1 MMPIFSVIPI
11 EMGGKWGV
19 QPCFAVR
26 SVTMSFETQI
36 KNILKARLD
45 GSITAEEEAILQEWL
60 ESDPQH
66 RELLELLE
74 ASADRLPL
82 LGHLYGYD
90 EERVWR
96 NIRQEVRRRNLRA
109 FVGKTRKYA
118 AVAVLLLLSG
128 AGVWRWVDSRN
139 REEACRAYIEQLT
152 PGIRGAVL
160 TLSSGEHVALEEG
173 GDRTLVEQDGTR
185 IEIAGEEL
193 AYHDV
198 TPEEEEIPAWNTVSV
213 PRGREF
219 SLQLS
224 DGTMVWLNSESSLSF
239 PVRFGEG
246 TREVTVTGE
255 AFFDVAKDP
264 DRRFVVHADT
274 VAVVVYGTAFN
285 IAAYE
290 DETDVETTLLRGSVE
305 VTSGRR
311 KVMLEP
317 GQQARVGR
325 SGAIFDVRQV
335 PAEEY
340 AAWTRGV
347 FAFQEE
353 PLSSICRKLSRWYDV
368 EILPSGFDAE
378 QVRYTGEIRRYETF
392 AEMVRLLERTNQIRI
407 DVQDGRILLC
417 IDRDD
422 G

>member
-1 MMPIFSVIPI
+1 M
-11 EMGGKWGV
+11 
-19 QPCFAVR
+19 
-26 SVTMSFETQI
+26 
-36 KNILKARLD
+36 
-45 GSITAEEEAILQEWL
+45 
-60 ESDPQH
+60 
-66 RELLELLE
+66 
-74 ASADRLPL
+74 
-82 LGHLYGYD
+82 
-90 EERVWR
+90 
-96 NIRQEVRRRNLRA
+96 
-109 FVGKTRKYA
+109 
-118 AVAVLLLLSG
+118 
-128 AGVWRWVDSRN
+128 
-139 REEACRAYIEQLT
+139 
-152 PGIRGAVL
+152 
-160 TLSSGEHVALEEG
+160 
-173 GDRTLVEQDGTR
+173 
-185 IEIAGEEL
+185 
-193 AYHDV
+193 AYHDAE
-198 TPEEEEIPAWNTVSV
+198 PEEEEIPAWNTVSV
-213 PRGREF
+213 PRGKEF

-224 DGTMVWLNSESSLSF
+224 DGTKVWLNSASSLRF

-246 TREVTVTGE
+246 PREVVVTGE
-255 AFFDVAKDP
+255 AFFDVAKDA
-264 DRRFVVHADT
+264 DRQFIVHADT
-274 VAVVVYGTAFN
+274 VAVAVYGTAFN

-311 KVMLEP
+311 KVMLKP

-353 PLSSICRKLSRWYDV
+353 PLSSICRKLSRWYDI
-368 EILPSGFDAE
+368 EILPSGFDAD

>member
-1 MMPIFSVIPI
+1 MSHRL
-11 EMGGKWGV
+11 
-19 QPCFAVR
+19 AVR
-26 SVTMSFETQI
+26 RVTKSFETQI

-45 GSITAEEEAILQEWL
+45 GSITPEEEAVLQEWA

-66 RELLELLE
+66 RALLDLLDE
-74 ASADRLPL
+74 SADHLPL
-82 LGHLYGYD
+82 LGHLYNYD
-90 EERVWR
+90 ESRVWR
-96 NIRQEVRRRNLRA
+96 NIRKEARRRRFRKMA
-109 FVGKTRKYA
+109 RESRKYA
-118 AVAVLLLLSG
+118 AVAAVLLF
-128 AGVWRWVDSRN
+128 AGYGIWQWIDDRN
-139 REEACRAYIEQLT
+139 REEACRAYIEQVT
-152 PGIRGAVL
+152 PGVRGAVL
-160 TLSSGEHVALEEG
+160 TLSSGEQVDLEQG
-173 GDRTLVEQDGTR
+173 GERTLVEQDGTR
-185 IEIAGEEL
+185 IEVAGEEV
-193 AYHDV
+193 AYHDAE
-198 TPEEEEIPAWNTVSV
+198 PEEEEIPAWNTVSV
-213 PRGREF
+213 PRGKEF

-224 DGTMVWLNSESSLSF
+224 DGTKVWLNSASSLRF

-246 TREVTVTGE
+246 PREVVVTGE
-255 AFFDVAKDP
+255 AFFDVAKDA
-264 DRRFVVHADT
+264 DRQFIVHADT
-274 VAVVVYGTAFN
+274 VAVAVYGTAFN

-353 PLSSICRKLSRWYDV
+353 PLSSICRKLSRWYDI
-368 EILPSGFDAE
+368 EILPSGFDAD

>member
-1 MMPIFSVIPI
+1 
-11 EMGGKWGV
+11 
-19 QPCFAVR
+19 
-26 SVTMSFETQI
+26 MSFETQI

-45 GSITAEEEAILQEWL
+45 GSITPEEEAVLQEWA

-66 RELLELLE
+66 RALLDLLDE
-74 ASADRLPL
+74 SADHLPL
-82 LGHLYGYD
+82 LGHLYNYD
-90 EERVWR
+90 ESRVWR
-96 NIRQEVRRRNLRA
+96 NIRKEARRRRFRKMA
-109 FVGKTRKYA
+109 RESRKYA
-118 AVAVLLLLSG
+118 AVAAVLLF
-128 AGVWRWVDSRN
+128 AGYGIWQWIDDRN
-139 REEACRAYIEQLT
+139 REEACRAYIEQVT
-152 PGIRGAVL
+152 PGVRGAVL
-160 TLSSGEHVALEEG
+160 TLSSGEQVDLEQG
-173 GDRTLVEQDGTR
+173 GERTLVEQDGTR
-185 IEIAGEEL
+185 IEVAGEEV
-193 AYHDV
+193 AYHDAE
-198 TPEEEEIPAWNTVSV
+198 PEEEEIPAWNTVSV
-213 PRGREF
+213 PRGKEF

-224 DGTMVWLNSESSLSF
+224 DGTKVWLNSASSLRF

-246 TREVTVTGE
+246 PREVVVTGE
-255 AFFDVAKDP
+255 AFFDVAKDA
-264 DRRFVVHADT
+264 DRQFIVHADT
-274 VAVVVYGTAFN
+274 VAVAVYGTAFN

-335 PAEEY
+335 SAEEY

-353 PLSSICRKLSRWYDV
+353 PLSSICRKLSRWYDI
-368 EILPSGFDAE
+368 EILPSGFDAD

>member
-1 MMPIFSVIPI
+1 
-11 EMGGKWGV
+11 
-19 QPCFAVR
+19 
-26 SVTMSFETQI
+26 MSFETQI

-45 GSITAEEEAILQEWL
+45 GSITPEEEAVLQEWA

-66 RELLELLE
+66 RALLDLLDE
-74 ASADRLPL
+74 SADHLPL
-82 LGHLYGYD
+82 LGHLYNYD
-90 EERVWR
+90 ESRVWR
-96 NIRQEVRRRNLRA
+96 NIRKEARRRRFRKMA
-109 FVGKTRKYA
+109 RESRKYA
-118 AVAVLLLLSG
+118 AVAAVLLF
-128 AGVWRWVDSRN
+128 AGYGIWQWSDDRN
-139 REEACRAYIEQLT
+139 REEACRAYIEQVT
-152 PGIRGAVL
+152 PGVRGAVL
-160 TLSSGEHVALEEG
+160 TLSSGEQVDLEQG
-173 GDRTLVEQDGTR
+173 GERTLVEQDGTR
-185 IEIAGEEL
+185 IEVAGEEV
-193 AYHDV
+193 AYHDAE
-198 TPEEEEIPAWNTVSV
+198 PEEEEIPAWNTVSV
-213 PRGREF
+213 PRGKEF

-224 DGTMVWLNSESSLSF
+224 DGTKVWLNSASSLRF

-246 TREVTVTGE
+246 PREVVVTGE
-255 AFFDVAKDP
+255 AFFDVAKDA
-264 DRRFVVHADT
+264 DRQFIVHADT
-274 VAVVVYGTAFN
+274 VAVAVYGTAFN

-353 PLSSICRKLSRWYDV
+353 PLSSICRKLSRWYDI
-368 EILPSGFDAE
+368 EILPSGFDAD

>member
-1 MMPIFSVIPI
+1 
-11 EMGGKWGV
+11 
-19 QPCFAVR
+19 
-26 SVTMSFETQI
+26 MSFETQI

-45 GSITAEEEAILQEWL
+45 GSITPEEEAVLQEWA

-66 RELLELLE
+66 RALLDLLDE
-74 ASADRLPL
+74 SADQLPL
-82 LGHLYGYD
+82 LGHLYDYD
-90 EERVWR
+90 ESRVWR
-96 NIRQEVRRRNLRA
+96 NIRKEARRRR
-109 FVGKTRKYA
+109 FREMVRESRKYA
-118 AVAVLLLLSG
+118 AVAAVLLFAG
-128 AGVWRWVDSRN
+128 YGVWRWIDDRS
-139 REEACRAYIEQLT
+139 REEACRAYIEQVA
-152 PGIRGAVL
+152 PGVRGAVL
-160 TLSSGEHVALEEG
+160 TLSSGERVDLEQG
-173 GDRTLVEQDGTR
+173 GEWTLVEQDGTR
-185 IEIAGEEL
+185 IEVAGEEV
-193 AYHDV
+193 AYHDAV
-198 TPEEEEIPAWNTVSV
+198 PEEEEILAWNTVSV
-213 PRGREF
+213 SRGKEF

-224 DGTMVWLNSESSLSF
+224 DGTKVWLNSASSLRF

-246 TREVTVTGE
+246 PREVVVTGE
-255 AFFDVAKDP
+255 AFFDVAKDA
-264 DRRFVVHADT
+264 DRQFIVHADT
-274 VAVVVYGTAFN
+274 VAVAVYGTAFN
-285 IAAYE
+285 VAAYE
-290 DETDVETTLLRGSVE
+290 DEASIETTLLRGSVE

-353 PLSSICRKLSRWYDV
+353 PLSSICRKLSRWYDI
-368 EILPSGFDAE
+368 EILPSGFDAD

>member
-1 MMPIFSVIPI
+1 
-11 EMGGKWGV
+11 
-19 QPCFAVR
+19 
-26 SVTMSFETQI
+26 MSFETQI

-45 GSITAEEEAILQEWL
+45 GSITPEEEAVLQEWA

-66 RELLELLE
+66 CALLELLDE
-74 ASADRLPL
+74 SADHLPL
-82 LGHLYGYD
+82 LGHLYNYD
-90 EERVWR
+90 ESRVWR
-96 NIRQEVRRRNLRA
+96 NIRKEARRRRFRKMA
-109 FVGKTRKYA
+109 RESRKYA
-118 AVAVLLLLSG
+118 AVAAVLLF
-128 AGVWRWVDSRN
+128 AGYGIWQWIDDRN
-139 REEACRAYIEQLT
+139 REEACRAYIEQVT
-152 PGIRGAVL
+152 PGVRGAVL
-160 TLSSGEHVALEEG
+160 TLSSGEQVDLEQG
-173 GDRTLVEQDGTR
+173 GERTLVEQDGTR
-185 IEIAGEEL
+185 IEVAGEEV
-193 AYHDV
+193 AYHDAE
-198 TPEEEEIPAWNTVSV
+198 PEEEEIPAWNTVSV
-213 PRGREF
+213 PRGKEF

-224 DGTMVWLNSESSLSF
+224 DGTKVWLNSASSLRF

-246 TREVTVTGE
+246 PREVVVTGE
-255 AFFDVAKDP
+255 AFFDVAKDA
-264 DRRFVVHADT
+264 DRQFIVHADT
-274 VAVVVYGTAFN
+274 VAVAVYGTAFN

-353 PLSSICRKLSRWYDV
+353 PLSSICRKLSRWYDI
-368 EILPSGFDAE
+368 EILPSGFDAD

>member
-1 MMPIFSVIPI
+1 
-11 EMGGKWGV
+11 
-19 QPCFAVR
+19 
-26 SVTMSFETQI
+26 MSFEIQI

-45 GSITAEEEAILQEWL
+45 GSITPEEEAVLQEWA
-60 ESDPQH
+60 ESDPQN
-66 RELLELLE
+66 RALLDLLDE
-74 ASADRLPL
+74 SADQLPL
-82 LGHLYGYD
+82 LGHLYNYD
-90 EERVWR
+90 ESRVWR
-96 NIRQEVRRRNLRA
+96 NIRKEARRRRFREMA
-109 FVGKTRKYA
+109 RESRKYA
-118 AVAVLLLLSG
+118 AVAAVLLF
-128 AGVWRWVDSRN
+128 AGYGIWRWIDDRN
-139 REEACRAYIEQLT
+139 REEACRAYIEQVT
-152 PGIRGAVL
+152 PGVRGAVL
-160 TLSSGEHVALEEG
+160 TLSSGERVDLEQG
-173 GDRTLVEQDGTR
+173 GERTLVEQDGTR
-185 IEIAGEEL
+185 IEVAGEEV
-193 AYHDV
+193 AYHDAA
-198 TPEEEEIPAWNTVSV
+198 PEEEEIPAWNTVSV
-213 PRGREF
+213 PRGKEF

-224 DGTMVWLNSESSLSF
+224 DGTKVWLNSASSLRF

-246 TREVTVTGE
+246 PREVVVTGE
-255 AFFDVAKDP
+255 AFFDVAKDA
-264 DRRFVVHADT
+264 DRQFIVHADT
-274 VAVVVYGTAFN
+274 VAVAVYGTAFN

-290 DETDVETTLLRGSVE
+290 DEASIETTLLRGCVE

-353 PLSSICRKLSRWYDV
+353 PLSSICRKLSRWYDI
-368 EILPSGFDAE
+368 EILPSGFDAD

>member
-1 MMPIFSVIPI
+1 
-11 EMGGKWGV
+11 
-19 QPCFAVR
+19 
-26 SVTMSFETQI
+26 MSFETQI

-45 GSITAEEEAILQEWL
+45 GSITPEEEAVLQEWA

-66 RELLELLE
+66 RALLDLLDE
-74 ASADRLPL
+74 SADHLPL
-82 LGHLYGYD
+82 LGHLYNYD
-90 EERVWR
+90 ESRVWR
-96 NIRQEVRRRNLRA
+96 NIRKEARRRRFRKMA
-109 FVGKTRKYA
+109 RESRKYA
-118 AVAVLLLLSG
+118 AVAAVLLF
-128 AGVWRWVDSRN
+128 AGYGIWQWIDDRN
-139 REEACRAYIEQLT
+139 REEACRAYIEQVT
-152 PGIRGAVL
+152 PGVRGAVL
-160 TLSSGEHVALEEG
+160 TLSSGEQVDLEQG
-173 GDRTLVEQDGTR
+173 GERTLVEQDGTR
-185 IEIAGEEL
+185 IEVAGEEV
-193 AYHDV
+193 AYHDAE
-198 TPEEEEIPAWNTVSV
+198 PEEEEIPAWNTVSV
-213 PRGREF
+213 PRGKEF

-224 DGTMVWLNSESSLSF
+224 DGTKVWLNSASSLRF

-246 TREVTVTGE
+246 PREVVVTGE
-255 AFFDVAKDP
+255 AFFDVAKDA
-264 DRRFVVHADT
+264 DRQFIVHADT
-274 VAVVVYGTAFN
+274 VAVAVYGTAFN

-311 KVMLEP
+311 KVMLKP

-353 PLSSICRKLSRWYDV
+353 PLSSICRKLSRWYDI
-368 EILPSGFDAE
+368 EILPSGFDAD

>member
-1 MMPIFSVIPI
+1 
-11 EMGGKWGV
+11 
-19 QPCFAVR
+19 
-26 SVTMSFETQI
+26 MSFETQI

-45 GSITAEEEAILQEWL
+45 GSITPEEEAVLQEWA

-66 RELLELLE
+66 RALLDLLDE
-74 ASADRLPL
+74 SADHLPL
-82 LGHLYGYD
+82 LGHLYNYD
-90 EERVWR
+90 ESRVWR
-96 NIRQEVRRRNLRA
+96 NIRKEARRRRFRKMA
-109 FVGKTRKYA
+109 RESRKYA
-118 AVAVLLLLSG
+118 AVAAVLLF
-128 AGVWRWVDSRN
+128 AGYGIWQWIDDRN
-139 REEACRAYIEQLT
+139 REEACRAYIEQVT
-152 PGIRGAVL
+152 PGVRGAVL
-160 TLSSGEHVALEEG
+160 TLSSGEQVDLEQG
-173 GDRTLVEQDGTR
+173 GERTLVEQDGTR
-185 IEIAGEEL
+185 IEVAGEEV
-193 AYHDV
+193 AYHDAE
-198 TPEEEEIPAWNTVSV
+198 PEEEEIPAWNTVSV
-213 PRGREF
+213 PRGKEF

-224 DGTMVWLNSESSLSF
+224 DGTKVWLNSASSLRF

-246 TREVTVTGE
+246 PREVVVTGE
-255 AFFDVAKDP
+255 AFFDVAKDA
-264 DRRFVVHADT
+264 DRQFIVHADT
-274 VAVVVYGTAFN
+274 VAVAVYGTAFN

-325 SGAIFDVRQV
+325 SGASFDVRQV

-353 PLSSICRKLSRWYDV
+353 PLSSICRKLSRWYDI
-368 EILPSGFDAE
+368 EILPSGFDAD